1 MLKENQDLKKIFS
14 NITDNISA
22 REKHFNQFLEDGFP
36 SKRIEDW
43 KFSDLNSILDKN
55 LKGFKFGVN
64 SPNKNINKN
73 ILLKDFDHSKIFL
86 TNGDLSY
93 LDIHEDDK
101 NKFDVIS
108 ENLLFDDKISQNS
121 LNNLNKALSNKL
133 TKIKILEGKIIE
145 KPIIIYNDT
154 TSNNI
159 TNIINARSKIILEKN
174 SSVTILNLFYNK
186 INDSFINLNFDFDIK
201 ENSNFKNYVIDL
213 FNNDN
218 CKYSFTNINIA
229 KNGYYENFIYSAGSK
244 YSRNEINCNLNEN
257 YSSAFINGIININD
271 NKHHE
276 IKTNINHLSE
286 NTKSYQL
293 IKSVLN
299 DQSNAAYQ
307 GKIFV
312 EKEAQKTDG
321 YQLSR
326 ALLLDQNTEFNAKPE
341 LEIYADDVKCS
352 HGSTSGN
359 LDQNAIFY
367 LMSRGI
373 GYVEAK
379 KLLIDGFINDVIE
392 KITNKEVKNYIKG
405 ALKL

>member
-64 SPNKNINKN
+64 SPNKNINEN

-286 NTKSYQL
+286 NTKSHQL

-373 GYVEAK
+373 GYLEAK

-392 KITNKEVKNYIKG
+392 KITNEEVKNYIKG
-405 ALKL
+405 ELKL

>member
-1 MLKENQDLKKIFS
+1 MGKSLGEAQDQVEYFLNEKRKK
-14 NITDNISA
+14 
-22 REKHFNQFLEDGFP
+22 
-36 SKRIEDW
+36 EDW
-43 KFSDLNSILDKN
+43 DTIAT
-55 LKGFKFGVN
+55 LK
-64 SPNKNINKN
+64 S
-73 ILLKDFDHSKIFL
+73 
-86 TNGDLSY
+86 
-93 LDIHEDDK
+93 
-101 NKFDVIS
+101 
-108 ENLLFDDKISQNS
+108 S
-121 LNNLNKALSNKL
+121 LNPASM
-133 TKIKILEGKIIE
+133 EG
-145 KPIIIYNDT
+145 
-154 TSNNI
+154 
-159 TNIINARSKIILEKN
+159 
-174 SSVTILNLFYNK
+174 
-186 INDSFINLNFDFDIK
+186 
-201 ENSNFKNYVIDL
+201 
-213 FNNDN
+213 
-218 CKYSFTNINIA
+218 
-229 KNGYYENFIYSAGSK
+229 ENFIYSAGSK

-257 YSSAFINGIININD
+257 YSSAFINGIININE

-373 GYVEAK
+373 GYLEAK

-392 KITNKEVKNYIKG
+392 KITNEEVKNYIKG
-405 ALKL
+405 ELKL